1 MSRRTLRGA
10 GDRGAT
16 LVESAL
22 VLPILVL
29 LVFGVVEFGR
39 AYNAQV
45 TLTHSA
51 REGVRELAINQDPAA
66 AASKAVA
73 AATSLDP
80 TDLTVTASSCTA
92 GYDATLTV
100 SYPFTY
106 DIPLLGSQ
114 TLTLTGTGVMRC
126 GG

>member
-1 MSRRTLRGA
+1 MKHRR
-10 GDRGAT
+10 DRGAT

-45 TLTHSA
+45 TVTHAA
-51 REGVRELAINQDPAA
+51 REGVRELAITQNPS
-66 AASKAVA
+66 AASNKAVN
-73 AATSLDP
+73 AATSLNPADISVSA
-80 TDLTVTASSCTA
+80 TNCTA
-92 GYDATLTV
+92 GFDASLSVT
-100 SYPFTY
+100 YPFTY

-114 TLTLTGTGVMRC
+114 TINLTGTGVMRC

>member
-1 MSRRTLRGA
+1 MIRRS
-10 GDRGAT
+10 DRGAT

-22 VLPILVL
+22 VLPILIL

-45 TLTHSA
+45 TLTHAA
-51 REGVRELAINQDPAA
+51 REGVRELAITQNSSS
-66 AASKAVA
+66 ASTKAVDA
-73 AATSLDP
+73 AVSLDP

-92 GYDATLTV
+92 GTDATLSV

-114 TLTLTGTGVMRC
+114 TITLTGTGVMRC